1 MCVVAS
7 LYEWLLFLHVIAV
20 MVWVGGVIVLASLAV
35 FVLRDGDPAGIG
47 GFVGMLRVVGPIV
60 LAPAPA
66 IALGVGIWMV
76 VDSDAWAFDQ
86 EWIYIALALLGG
98 AFVYG
103 AAFQSRA
110 AIAAARASAS
120 GDGAEAARQL
130 RRWSLGSGLILLLL
144 VVATWDMVFKPGV

>member
-86 EWIYIALALLGG
+86 EWIYIALALLTA

-144 VVATWDMVFKPGV
+144 VIATWDMVFKPGV

>member
-86 EWIYIALALLGG
+86 EWIYIALALLAA

-120 GDGAEAARQL
+120 GDRAEAARQL

>member
-1 MCVVAS
+1 MCVLAS

-20 MVWVGGVIVLASLAV
+20 MVWVGGVVVLASLAV
-35 FVLRDGDPAGIG
+35 FVLRNGDPAGIG

-86 EWIYIALALLGG
+86 EWIYIALALLAA